1 MGNEGASMPKGV
13 SQKGKMCRA
22 AILMSVFMAAFL
34 LIFFPQSSLARDY
47 IVRKGDHL
55 VRLGKRFG
63 VPWEE
68 IKRINR
74 LSGSTIYPGQKLII
88 PELALQDY
96 VVRRGD
102 SLIGLGKKFNV
113 SWQEIKRMNG
123 LSGTTIYP
131 GDKLIIPLKGVWHV
145 VKKHEWLLL
154 IARTYGKAYG
164 VTKEEIIKANR
175 LSDPDNLKLGQ
186 RLFIPRA
193 QRVLDIKIPPRIVT
207 RETAPSPR
215 PAQAEASRVE
225 KKEAPLE
232 WPLRGEVIGYF
243 GDEGN
248 RGIDIAGSEGETV
261 VAAADGEVAYAAHLT
276 TSGRNYGHTVFIN
289 HEKERLVTCYYY
301 NARSLVDQGQKV
313 KKGDPIAKVG
323 VMEGSGRFGLHF
335 EVRKMSKPVNPLDYL
350 P

>member
-1 MGNEGASMPKGV
+1 MPKGV

-34 LIFFPQSSLARDY
+34 LIFFPQSSPARDY
-47 IVRKGDHL
+47 VVRKGDHL
-55 VRLGKRFG
+55 VRLGKRFS
-63 VPWEE
+63 VPWQE
-68 IKRINR
+68 IKRING
-74 LSGSTIYPGQKLII
+74 LSSSTIYPGQKLII

-102 SLIGLGKKFNV
+102 SLAGLGKKFKV
-113 SWQEIKRMNG
+113 SWQEIKRINS

-131 GDKLIIPLKGVWHV
+131 GNKLIIPLKGVWHV
-145 VKKHEWLLL
+145 VKRHEWLLL

-175 LSDPDNLKLGQ
+175 LGDPDNLALGQ

-193 QRVLDIKIPPRIVT
+193 QRVLDIKIPPKVLT
-207 RETAPSPR
+207 ADTAPSSR
-215 PAQAEASRVE
+215 PAPVERSRVE
-225 KKEAPLE
+225 KKDVLFE
-232 WPLRGEVIGYF
+232 WPLKGEVIVYF
-243 GDEGN
+243 GEEGS

-261 VAAADGEVAYAAHLT
+261 VAAADGEVAYAAHLM
-276 TSGRNYGHTVFIN
+276 TSGKNYGHTVFIN
-289 HEKERLVTCYYY
+289 HQEEGLVTCYYY

-313 KKGDPIAKVG
+313 KKGDPIAKIG
-323 VMEGSGRFGLHF
+323 VMEDSGRFGLHF